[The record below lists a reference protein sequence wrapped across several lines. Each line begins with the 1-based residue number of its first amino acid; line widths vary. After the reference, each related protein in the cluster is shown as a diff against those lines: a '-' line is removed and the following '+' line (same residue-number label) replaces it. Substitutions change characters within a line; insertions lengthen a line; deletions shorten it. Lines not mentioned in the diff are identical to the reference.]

1 MLKFKAFGPLNEDD
15 YFIVIRQESQ
25 GRGLFSLLSAIICWI
40 DFAEKNQLI
49 PIVDFKNFKT
59 VYNENDLINGT
70 LNSFEYYFKPLN
82 KYTLD
87 EVYQSKNVCFSSNT
101 FPENYGYPIT
111 QDKNLYNIY
120 KSHFKFTGQ
129 IQKYLDDLKIEFSN
143 IKMLGVHFRGKEMR
157 TAGGHMYPP
166 TLKQMKSAINKMLLI
181 HNYQKIFV
189 SSEDFNL
196 IKILK
201 KEYPEKIIYN
211 KDYYRSTSGNAYKE
225 NPRNMHKFKLGRE
238 ILADVIIL
246 SKCDSFIYSAS
257 SNVAV
262 FAHFLNRDNY
272 KRVIQ
277 IINPINFKRFKL
289 YCLSW
294 YIKRLF
300 PSFLFGF
307 KLDENAIKV
316 IDKSK

>member
-1 MLKFKAFGPLNEDD
+1 MLKFKAFGPLNQNT
-15 YFIVIRQESQ
+15 YFIIIRQESQ
-25 GRGLFSLLSAIICWI
+25 GRGLFSLLSALICWV
-40 DFAEKNQLI
+40 DFAKKNQLV
-49 PIVDFKNFKT
+49 PIIDFKNFKT

-82 KYTLD
+82 NYTLD
-87 EVYQSKNVCFSSNT
+87 EVYQSKNVYFSSNL
-101 FPENYGYPIT
+101 FPENYGYPLT
-111 QDKNLYNIY
+111 QDKDLFDIY
-120 KSHFKFTGQ
+120 KEHFVFTDQ

-166 TLKQMKSAINKMLLI
+166 TFKQIKFAINKMLLFY
-181 HNYQKIFV
+181 NYQKIFV

-196 IKILK
+196 IRILQ
-201 KEYPEKIIYN
+201 KEYPGKIIYN
-211 KDYYRSTSGNAYKE
+211 KDYYRSISGNAYHE
-225 NPRNMHKFKLGRE
+225 YPREMHKFKLGRE

-246 SKCDSFIYSAS
+246 SECDSFIYSIS
-257 SNVAV
+257 SNVPA
-262 FAHFLNRDNY
+262 FAHFLNKDNY
-272 KRVIQ
+272 KRVIN
-277 IINPINFKRFKL
+277 IINPYNFNRFKIYL
-289 YCLSW
+289 LSW

-316 IDKSK
+316 IDKTK